1 MINKIYVDDA
11 VFNKILNGD
20 LGFEPEIYYL
30 DREKI
35 SDDYIL
41 IVNKNDKKRI
51 FARILKSNR
60 KDIPWRQDN
69 EFRYLEYEEFIRLRA
84 KYNVTLEDNPEVIEL
99 HADIDSVE
107 LNELAVVFVDEK
119 GIYVDCRSGSPSL
132 IYKDMVFKKTEAV
145 VNELINSLCIT
156 NALPVHVMK
165 YKRSLYNNDIKGKLV
180 LIQLPAGYIV
190 ETNKMYN
197 VKFHDMNSEVQNGI
211 KDSFERYI
219 LWILKNLLCEE
230 EIPNRED
237 AFQDEP
243 DIIGEILERK
253 IKHMHDLAYFDYD
266 KFDSDLFR
274 CDVEPYLS
282 SSEIGERIRNVPK
295 TEHNYQQMMERCYL
309 FEALDWALDYD
320 YERTKNDERFKQYFS

>member
-1 MINKIYVDDA
+1 MISKIYVDDA

-20 LGFEPEIYYL
+20 LSFETEIYYL

-41 IVNKNDKKRI
+41 IINKNDKKRI
-51 FARILKSNR
+51 FARIQKSNR

-69 EFRYLEYEEFIRLRA
+69 EFRYLEYEEFIRLKA

-132 IYKDMVFKKTEAV
+132 IYKDMVSKTTEAV
-145 VNELINSLCIT
+145 VNELINGLCIT
-156 NALPVHVMK
+156 NALPVPVMK

-197 VKFHDMNSEVQNGI
+197 VKFHDMNSKVQNGI
-211 KDSFERYI
+211 KGSFDRYI

-282 SSEIGERIRNVPK
+282 SSEISERIRNVPK

-309 FEALDWALDYD
+309 FEALDWTLDYD